1 MGEKGAEVAPGTLQ
15 GAGTPINGS
24 GTPINGSGTP
34 INGQGAEVAGIAS
47 ILSNIVDAAAAA
59 GSTSGTTATAQPI
72 GELGSE
78 LSGALPE
85 GLTPSVPTLTAA
97 PAPVPTSPH
106 LDGLQPSLDVA
117 SDAAGPGDAL
127 RP

>member
-1 MGEKGAEVAPGTLQ
+1 MGEKGAEVAPIPAPPTAEDIANLFPF
-15 GAGTPINGS
+15 GAV
-24 GTPINGSGTP
+24 
-34 INGQGAEVAGIAS
+34 GAAPT
-47 ILSNIVDAAAAA
+47 A
-59 GSTSGTTATAQPI
+59 GSTTGTTATAQPI

-106 LDGLQPSLDVA
+106 LDGLQPSIDVA